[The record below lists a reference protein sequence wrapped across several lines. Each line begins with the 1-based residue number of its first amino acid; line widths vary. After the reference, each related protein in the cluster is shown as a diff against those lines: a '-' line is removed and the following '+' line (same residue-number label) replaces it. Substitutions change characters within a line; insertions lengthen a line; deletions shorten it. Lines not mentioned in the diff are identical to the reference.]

1 MNNGSCETLAPKVF
15 VVEKD
20 KIFNPKSKVIS
31 EVSEDFDSILAAA
44 QTRPTKAI
52 SIIDRNTDEH
62 IYP

>member
-20 KIFNPKSKVIS
+20 KIFNPKTKIIS

-44 QTRPTKAI
+44 HTRPTKAI
-52 SIIDRNTDEH
+52 SIIDRNTG
-62 IYP
+62 